1 MHLAPA
7 DILKPFIK
15 SYSVVTLEKD
25 LTNEV
30 FYPSGYVDLA
40 INISNG
46 KAATIIDGHR
56 RDMPDVEVLGQL
68 TVPTR
73 LTVAEGTSVLL
84 ARIQPHANALFL
96 PPPASDFTNY
106 AVDMQGVFANESRE
120 FYEGLVHA
128 GSLDLKIKALDAFLI
143 QKLRTNE
150 KMHRKANVIS
160 QLCDAI
166 VKAGESF
173 DLRTIANTYGLS
185 TRYIQQLFLDVVGLT
200 PRAFFSLQRFNKS
213 VNLVLSSNVPLT
225 TIAYDCGYYD
235 QAHFIR
241 EFKKFT
247 GITPSEARPSLSEG
261 GVKFQQAVNIG
272 L

>member
-1 MHLAPA
+1 MQLTPA

-15 SYSVVTLEKD
+15 SYSIVTLERD

-40 INISNG
+40 INISDG

-73 LTVAEGTSVLL
+73 LTVAKGTSVLL

-96 PPPASDFTNY
+96 PPPTSAFTNY
-106 AVDMQGVFANESRE
+106 AVDLQGVFANESRE
-120 FYEGLVHA
+120 FHDGLVHA
-128 GSLDLKIKALDAFLI
+128 GSLEQKIKALDTFLI
-143 QKLRTNE
+143 RKLKKNE
-150 KMHRKANVIS
+150 KMHKKANVIA
-160 QLCDAI
+160 QLCGAI
-166 VKAGESF
+166 VNARESF
-173 DLRTIANTYGLS
+173 DLKTIANTYGLS

-200 PRAFFSLQRFNKS
+200 PRSYFSLQRFNKS
-213 VNLVLSSNVPLT
+213 VNLVLSTNMALT

-261 GVKFQQAVNIG
+261 GLKFQQAVNIG